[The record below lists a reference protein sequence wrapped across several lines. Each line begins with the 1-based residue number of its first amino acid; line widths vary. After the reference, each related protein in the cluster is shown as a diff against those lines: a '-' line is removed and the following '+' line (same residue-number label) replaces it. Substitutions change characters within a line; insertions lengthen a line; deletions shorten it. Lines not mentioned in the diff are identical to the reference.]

1 MHKSLQQFQS
11 LFETTQ
17 VAATDYYVL
26 YHNETGMVSGVQV
39 EHPNIDNFIKVP
51 SDNKLLKQIL
61 SSTDSELNF
70 IVAYDNSTK
79 TKQLFKKDNLLR
91 SLEVRIP
98 KLEALPYGN
107 TNAVTKLMFNL
118 SKKILTIS
126 VDNVIF
132 DNLLQALPFQKIQA
146 DQEYITFFIVDK
158 LDPNKIYDTIQ
169 CNLNELLNHT
179 SQFSVPWVTEENL
192 NQLVIWTLTY
202 FDSYSW
208 EWIRTQIVSPALSG
222 YTYSINTAA
231 QTDSDEAH
239 IRLHFSDNGVTITN
253 NLKEALD
260 EPIAVHLIKHNDPSY
275 YFGTFAIDSTATEPV
290 ILDYIKPYDNMDL
303 IYNNTKVKINWTKE

>member
-11 LFETTQ
+11 LFETKQ
-17 VAATDYYVL
+17 VTTTEYYVL
-26 YHNETGMVSGVQV
+26 YHTETGIVSGIQI
-39 EHPNIDNFIKVP
+39 EHPNIDNFIKV
-51 SDNKLLKQIL
+51 SNDNKLLKQIL
-61 SSTDSELNF
+61 SSADSELNF
-70 IVAYDNSTK
+70 IVAHDNSTG

-91 SLEVRIP
+91 SLEARIP
-98 KLEALPYGN
+98 KLEALPYGD

-146 DQEYITFFIVDK
+146 DQEYITFFIIDK

-179 SQFSVPWVTEENL
+179 LQFSVPWVTEENL
-192 NQLVIWTLTY
+192 NHLVIWTLTY

-208 EWIRTQIVSPALSG
+208 EWIHTQIASPASNG
-222 YTYSINTAA
+222 YTYSINTAD
-231 QTDSDEAH
+231 QTDSDDAH

-253 NLKEALD
+253 NIKEVLD

-275 YFGTFAIDSTATEPV
+275 YFGTFAIDSKVTDT
-290 ILDYIKPYDNMDL
+290 ITLDYIKPYDNMDL
-303 IYNNTKVKINWTKE
+303 IYNNTKVKINWTTE